1 MLIDTHAHLHVKEF
15 DVDRPEVIARAREAG
30 VDFINVGF
38 EPDGNEAAALLAEQ
52 HHTYWT
58 AGIHPHHADLAT
70 EKNLNRIREL
80 AKGPHG
86 KRLKALGE
94 MGLDFFK
101 NHQPR
106 EVQLDAFKKQL
117 QLALELN
124 LPVIIH
130 CRDAFEDALKILNDI
145 KISVVVFHCF
155 TGTVAQ
161 AQECWKRGYFTSF
174 TGICTYPKA
183 DNVRE
188 VIKLAPL
195 GQIMIES
202 DCPFLSPQRHRG
214 QRNEPSFIRETFQ
227 KLCEV
232 RQMVPDELESALETN
247 TKSFFRVV

>member
-15 DVDRPEVIARAREAG
+15 DADRHEVIARAREAS

-38 EPDGNEAAALLAEQ
+38 EPDGNEAAALIAEKYG
-52 HHTYWT
+52 TYFT

-70 EKNLNRIREL
+70 EKNLSRIRDL

-106 EVQLDAFKKQL
+106 EAQIEAFTAQLH
-117 QLALELN
+117 LARELN

-130 CRDAFEDALKILNDI
+130 CRDAFSDALKILDRE
-145 KISVVVFHCF
+145 KISAAVFHCF
-155 TGTVAQ
+155 TGSISEAE
-161 AQECWKRGYFTSF
+161 ECFRRGYFTSF

-183 DNVRE
+183 ENVRA
-188 VIKLAPL
+188 VIKVAPIDR
-195 GQIMIES
+195 IMIES
-202 DCPFLSPQRHRG
+202 DCPFLSPQNHRG
-214 QRNEPSFIRETFQ
+214 QRNEPSFLKETFQ
-227 KLCEV
+227 KLCEIK
-232 RQMVPDELESALETN
+232 QMAPNVLEPILEAN
-247 TKSFFRVV
+247 TKKFFGVV